1 MSASTEQVKAA
12 LADVKEPLSGRGL
25 VELGCVRD
33 VEVDGGRVGFRV
45 VLGVPGHPLVE
56 EVRGHAQTVV
66 KALPGVTEVEV
77 SVETEVPNGRPSDG
91 GKGRLEGVKNVIAVA
106 SGKGGVGKSTVSVNL
121 AVALSRLG
129 AKTGL
134 LDADIYGPSLPTMLG
149 LSGQIPPLDEERR
162 KLIPLE
168 AHGLR
173 TISMGVLIKEDD
185 AVVWRGPMLG
195 KALQQL
201 LEDVDWGDL
210 DYLVV
215 DLPPGTGDVQLSLAQ
230 LTGVNGAVV
239 VTTPQD
245 VAHKDVVRAVQMLKT
260 LNTPVIGVVEN
271 MSYFVCPDNGETYYI
286 FGKGRTEEVARELD
300 LPVLQEIPLDMI
312 VAPSADQ
319 GKPVA
324 AVDPGGDQARRYEEL
339 AHMVAARIA
348 VEAASRAKQAR
359 QKAFFNVAG

>member
-1 MSASTEQVKAA
+1 MSESTDSTPKQ
-12 LADVKEPLSGRGL
+12 PN
-25 VELGCVRD
+25 
-33 VEVDGGRVGFRV
+33 
-45 VLGVPGHPLVE
+45 
-56 EVRGHAQTVV
+56 
-66 KALPGVTEVEV
+66 
-77 SVETEVPNGRPSDG
+77 EVPNNRPSDG
-91 GKGRLEGVKNVIAVA
+91 GEGRLEGVKNVIAVA

-149 LSGQIPPLDEERR
+149 LKGQIPPLDEEKR

-201 LEDVDWGDL
+201 LEDVDWGEL

-230 LTGVNGAVV
+230 LTGISGTVV

-245 VAHKDVVRAVQMLKT
+245 VAHRDVVRAVQMLRT
-260 LNTPVIGVVEN
+260 LNAPVLGVVEN
-271 MSYFVCPDNGETYYI
+271 MSYFLCPDNGQTYHI
-286 FGKGRTEEVARELD
+286 FGKGRTEEVARGLELP
-300 LPVLQEIPLDMI
+300 LLQELPLDMI
-312 VAPSADQ
+312 VAPSSDQ
-319 GKPVA
+319 GMPVA
-324 AVDPGGDQARRYEEL
+324 AVDPDGDQARRYDEL
-339 AHMVAARIA
+339 AQKVIA
-348 VEAASRAKQAR
+348 GLGVEAEARAKRAR
-359 QKAFFNVAG
+359 AKAFFNVQG